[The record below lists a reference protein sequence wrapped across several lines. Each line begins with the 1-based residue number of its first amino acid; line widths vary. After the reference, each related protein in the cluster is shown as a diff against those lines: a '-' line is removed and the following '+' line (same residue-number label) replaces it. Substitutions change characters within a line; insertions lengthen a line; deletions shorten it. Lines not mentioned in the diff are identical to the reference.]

1 MRLNQ
6 RDKEILSALQA
17 NADEP
22 LRAVATAAGVSEP
35 SVRRLLSKGME
46 ANQIRRRVYVNLFAL
61 GLQQYAVF
69 FAIPPKSISK
79 RAKMREV
86 LLRAPFVELLI
97 EVSGRYHFGLVLTV
111 RSAFDLERFFDF
123 VSAQS
128 KIEVTDLALQAR
140 TGWYY
145 FGARYLCSSGH
156 PEPIHVVPTGDTR
169 SLSSSESEALYAYAA
184 NSDGNRSRMARE
196 LRVPPATLQY
206 QISNLQRSGVVLGVR
221 YQIAPEMTG
230 FQPYRVLLQT
240 SQPVSANRLRIYNW
254 AQQSRYVVSL
264 MHGVGP
270 WHYELRLEA
279 PNQAAV
285 SVAVDD
291 LAEKCS
297 DFVHHAE
304 IVPVVKV
311 VKMQLCPDRELL
323 VAGKG

>member
-1 MRLNQ
+1 
-6 RDKEILSALQA
+6 
-17 NADEP
+17 
-22 LRAVATAAGVSEP
+22 
-35 SVRRLLSKGME
+35 ME
-46 ANQIRRRVYVNLFAL
+46 TNQIRRRVYVNLFAL

-79 RAKMREV
+79 KAKMREV

-184 NSDGNRSRMARE
+184 SSDGNRSRMARE

-206 QISNLQRSGVVLGVR
+206 QISNLRRSGVVLGVR

-230 FQPYRVLLQT
+230 FQPYRVLLNT
-240 SQPVSANRLRIYNW
+240 NYPASSNRLKIYNW
-254 AQQSRYVVSL
+254 CKQAPYVVSL
-264 MHGVGP
+264 MQGVGP
-270 WHYELRLEA
+270 WQYELRVEA
-279 PNQAAV
+279 PNQTAV
-285 SVAVDD
+285 ASTVDD
-291 LAEKCS
+291 LTERCA
-297 DFVHHAE
+297 DFIHHAE

-311 VKMQLCPDRELL
+311 LKMQLCPDRE
-323 VAGKG
+323 VFSCKQGYN